1 MIFKLML
8 NADLKKLKLMK
19 DPISVLRDVE
29 VQASGNSIENFE
41 GTVLSIKHIKKST
54 PCLMILP

>member
-1 MIFKLML
+1 
-8 NADLKKLKLMK
+8 LKEIEVDEGSYLCFQG
-19 DPISVLRDVE
+19 DVE